1 MGLGTKFFTQYS
13 TAYCVRSFY
22 LYVSLR
28 YSAKLTKDHGKN
40 GVKDVSNKS
49 EKPLDYF
56 SRKKRLKENNF
67 GETPK
72 LFEGFYGP

>member
-1 MGLGTKFFTQYS
+1 
-13 TAYCVRSFY
+13 
-22 LYVSLR
+22 LR
-28 YSAKLTKDHGKN
+28 YSAKFAKDHGKN

-67 GETPK
+67 GEMPK